1 MISCFI
7 FKVDCLG
14 AMKQKKICNRCNFQK
29 PLVRFNEGHNDC
41 RDCQARDAAARRDR
55 IKVFLRKLKAFTACI
70 HCGLRD
76 WRLIDFHH
84 ISPDSKSFDLSGAAK
99 KRVCL
104 ATLKRELRKCIP
116 VCLHCHRIIHIECV
130 L

>member
-1 MISCFI
+1 M
-7 FKVDCLG
+7 
-14 AMKQKKICNRCNFQK
+14 MRKKICSKCDFRK
-29 PLVRFNEGHNDC
+29 PLRAFNNC
-41 RDCQARDAAARRDR
+41 RRVCRACQAADALARRNT
-55 IKVFLRKLKAFTACI
+55 IKTFLRKLKALTRCI

-76 WRLIDFHH
+76 HRLIDFHH
-84 ISPDSKSFDLSGAAK
+84 INPDSKRFDLSRAAK
-99 KRVCL
+99 KRVSI

>member
-1 MISCFI
+1 MMRKTKSCR
-7 FKVDCLG
+7 
-14 AMKQKKICNRCNFQK
+14 RCNFQK
-29 PLVRFNEGHNDC
+29 PLIRFNNGRNEC
-41 RDCQARDAAARRDR
+41 RACQSRDAAARRNTV
-55 IKVFLRKLKAFTACI
+55 KTFLRKLKGITRCI

-84 ISPDSKSFDLSGAAK
+84 MNPDSKRFDLSRAAK

>member
-1 MISCFI
+1 MAGKGTKK
-7 FKVDCLG
+7 KVSLG
-14 AMKQKKICNRCNFQK
+14 VNENKICRRCNFKK
-29 PLVRFNEGHNDC
+29 PLVRFNKDRNEC
-41 RDCQARDAAARRDR
+41 RACQSADAAARRNTV
-55 IKVFLRKLKAFTACI
+55 KAFLRKLKGITRCI
-70 HCGLRD
+70 HCGLHD

-84 ISPDSKSFDLSGAAK
+84 MNPDSKRFDLSRAAK
-99 KRVCL
+99 KRVSI

>member
-1 MISCFI
+1 V
-7 FKVDCLG
+7 KT
-14 AMKQKKICNRCNFQK
+14 
-29 PLVRFNEGHNDC
+29 
-41 RDCQARDAAARRDR
+41 
-55 IKVFLRKLKAFTACI
+55 FLRKLKGITRCI

-84 ISPDSKSFDLSGAAK
+84 MNPDSKRFDLSRAAK

>member
-1 MISCFI
+1 LLSEFN
-7 FKVDCLG
+7 
-14 AMKQKKICNRCNFQK
+14 KQRS
-29 PLVRFNEGHNDC
+29 DC
-41 RDCQARDAAARRDR
+41 RSCQASNSAARRNT
-55 IKVFLRKLKAFTACI
+55 IKTFLRKLKAITSCI

-84 ISPDSKSFDLSGAAK
+84 VNPDSKRFDLSRAAK
-99 KRVCL
+99 KRVSI